1 MFLISRKKW
10 LVLWALFFIVVL
22 FLLSSFY
29 IAKREGTFLIKGIP
43 VFEYFNAST
52 PNVRREDSTHPSSA
66 TGRATTQTT
75 LSPDQLDI
83 RWKLYG
89 ENSAFSQNDLKHF
102 LPKASS
108 HPLEPNG
115 FSPAVCKKNSKL
127 LLDNLSSD
135 FQKNIL
141 AGISLTCYSQSEG
154 IFFKKYV
161 KFLNALSRYTESHRI
176 MSNDPNNSRT
186 LVWMCPV
193 GVRCGGI
200 ADRLKGMSFALLIAV
215 ISQRRL
221 LLDWQSP
228 ERVHFKPNMI
238 NWIDK
243 DLHTILY
250 PTNSNQTIVTP
261 RLNVKE
267 FTVYTTDNNP
277 FMSLSQ
283 KQWENFLDVM
293 AGKEKVVTMVTN
305 LEVSLISQTSRAS
318 TPWLAKGYESIGL
331 SHLSGH
337 ELDDIVG
344 IVLRYLFQFEKNVLR
359 EFSKAK
365 EALKLTGHV
374 FTGIHLRTGFIGV
387 KQVNDYVVH
396 KKLLKGEHL
405 WKAALQCAVHTADKH
420 LGNDSLIFLATD
432 SYVVKDIAV
441 KTWGARFRSLNNY
454 LIHMDKMDRARKL
467 KRQEK
472 EGALYAI
479 IDLLFLAESY
489 VLVRGYS
496 GYSWLASL
504 LCSLPNE
511 HLIDNRTCK
520 KFDVSK
526 VHV

>member
-1 MFLISRKKW
+1 M
-10 LVLWALFFIVVL
+10 L
-22 FLLSSFY
+22 FLLTSFY
-29 IAKREGTFLIKGIP
+29 NAELKSRFLMKDIP
-43 VFEYFNAST
+43 IFEYFNDST
-52 PNVRREDSTHPSSA
+52 PDVSHEQSTHPSLV
-66 TGRATTQTT
+66 TVGATTQTI
-75 LSPDQLDI
+75 LPPDQLDI
-83 RWKLYG
+83 SWKLYG
-89 ENSAFSQNDLKHF
+89 ENSAFSLNDLKHF
-102 LPKASS
+102 LPKASK

-115 FSPAVCKKNSKL
+115 LSPDVCKNNSQI

-141 AGISLTCYSQSEG
+141 AGTSLTCYSQSEG
-154 IFFKKYV
+154 IFFKKYAN
-161 KFLNALSRYTESHRI
+161 FLSSLSRYTDSHRS
-176 MSNDPNNSRT
+176 MSNDPHNSRT
-186 LVWMCPV
+186 LVWMCPA

-200 ADRLKGMSFALLIAV
+200 ADRLKGMSFALLLAV

-228 ERVHFKPNMI
+228 ERVYFKPNII
-238 NWIDK
+238 NWIAN
-243 DLHTILY
+243 DLHTILH
-250 PTNSNQTIVTP
+250 PANSNQKSDTP
-261 RLNVKE
+261 RTNVMR
-267 FTVYTTDNNP
+267 FTVYTTDNKP

-293 AGKEKVVTMVTN
+293 AGKKRIVTMVTN
-305 LEVSLISQTSRAS
+305 LEVSLISRTSRAS
-318 TPWLAKGYESIGL
+318 YPWLANGYKSIGL

-344 IVLRYLFQFEKNVLR
+344 IVFRYLFQFENKVLH
-359 EFSKAK
+359 EFSRAK

-374 FTGIHLRTGFIGV
+374 FTGIHLRTGFVGV
-387 KQVNDYVVH
+387 KQVNDFMSH
-396 KKLLKGEHL
+396 KKLLKDKHL
-405 WKAALQCAVHTADKH
+405 WKAALQCAVSAADKH

-432 SYVVKDIAV
+432 SYIVKDIAV

-467 KRQEK
+467 ERQEK

-479 IDLLFLAESY
+479 IDLLLLAESY

-496 GYSWLASL
+496 GYSWIASL

-520 KFDVSK
+520 KFDVSI

>member
-1 MFLISRKKW
+1 MFL
-10 LVLWALFFIVVL
+10 V
-22 FLLSSFY
+22 
-29 IAKREGTFLIKGIP
+29 KGVP
-43 VFEYFNAST
+43 VFEYVNVST
-52 PNVRREDSTHPSSA
+52 SDVRHEHSTHPSSA
-66 TGRATTQTT
+66 TGGATTQTI

-89 ENSAFSQNDLKHF
+89 ENSAFSQKDLKHF
-102 LPKASS
+102 LPKASKHS
-108 HPLEPNG
+108 LEPNG
-115 FSPAVCKKNSKL
+115 LSPAVCKKNSQI

-135 FQKNIL
+135 YQKNIL

-154 IFFKKYV
+154 IFFKKYA
-161 KFLNALSRYTESHRI
+161 KFLSTLLKYTESHHI
-176 MSNDPNNSRT
+176 MSNDPHNSRT

-200 ADRLKGMSFALLIAV
+200 ADRLKGMSFALLLAV

-228 ERVHFKPNMI
+228 ERVYFKPNMI
-238 NWIDK
+238 NWVDNN
-243 DLHTILY
+243 LHTILH
-250 PTNSNQTIVTP
+250 PTDSNQKIDIS
-261 RLNVKE
+261 R

-283 KQWENFLDVM
+283 EQWENFLDVM
-293 AGKEKVVTMVTN
+293 AGKEKIVTMVTN
-305 LEVSLISQTSRAS
+305 MEVSLISQSSRAS
-318 TPWLAKGYESIGL
+318 YPWLAKGYESIGL

-337 ELDDIVG
+337 ELDDIAG
-344 IVLRYLFQFEKNVLR
+344 IVFRYLFQFEKNVLH
-359 EFSKAK
+359 EFSRAK

-387 KQVNDYVVH
+387 KQVNDFTIH
-396 KKLLKGEHL
+396 KKLLKGENL
-405 WKAALQCAVHTADKH
+405 WKAALQCAINTADKH

-454 LIHMDKMDRARKL
+454 LIHMDKMNRAKKL

-496 GYSWLASL
+496 GYSWIASL

-520 KFDVSK
+520 KFDVSNI
-526 VHV
+526 HV